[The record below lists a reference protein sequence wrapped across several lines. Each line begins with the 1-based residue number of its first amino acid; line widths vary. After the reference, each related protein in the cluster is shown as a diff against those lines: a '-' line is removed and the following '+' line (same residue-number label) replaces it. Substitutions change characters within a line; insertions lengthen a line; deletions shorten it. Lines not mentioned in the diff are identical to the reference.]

1 MGEAL
6 WTGGNPRR
14 DPVMR
19 GKASTKGRGMGNVSD
34 KGPNIVISFSI
45 AGSGAE
51 SERRKSA
58 KNKWKPVI
66 MIRVKWPPPPYQK
79 VEVLN
84 NIPLACPS
92 PTENEKGWAFS
103 SHTRAFDPPHGGI
116 APSLSLC
123 FSFLV
128 NPSIVPVRL
137 NFLVALFQFDP
148 VPPPFP

>member
-1 MGEAL
+1 MG
-6 WTGGNPRR
+6 
-14 DPVMR
+14 
-19 GKASTKGRGMGNVSD
+19 GKASATGRGMGNVSD

-84 NIPLACPS
+84 
-92 PTENEKGWAFS
+92 T
-103 SHTRAFDPPHGGI
+103 
-116 APSLSLC
+116 APS
-123 FSFLV
+123 
-128 NPSIVPVRL
+128 
-137 NFLVALFQFDP
+137 P
-148 VPPPFP
+148 VPPSPKTKKTRRSHHTHGGVRPTSRRNRTKLVFVLLLLGEPKHRTRQAQLPRRPLPIRPCSTTIPLTRRGSRRRPGRQ